1 MHMNLIEILINLG
14 IGLVAGIYAGLIVAR
29 LSKFEELKNEAKRI
43 VWGIDFMSVN
53 NSSPELIK
61 RSDTAKFLA
70 ISGELYFLKHRKAGD
85 SINNLSSAIDGV
97 FRKPPNHSN
106 DVDVYYSTWQ
116 KIIRELRPNML
127 SVLSFNLFR
136 V

>member
-1 MHMNLIEILINLG
+1 MNAIEILINLG

-53 NSSPELIK
+53 NSSTEMIK
-61 RSDTAKFLA
+61 RSDTAKLLA

-85 SINNLSSAIDGV
+85 SINNLSSAIDGA
-97 FRKPPNHSN
+97 FRKSPSHSN
-106 DVDVYYSTWQ
+106 DIDVYYRTWQ